1 MAEKIPVR
9 KTPSSARRSRVSASL
24 ESAGD
29 IRAGALALRR
39 LCPVMRRVHDTI
51 GDPVLRRHP
60 AGFEGLA
67 RIVVGQQLSIASAAA
82 IWERTA
88 RAVDPF
94 DPETLLAQNDVTLRA
109 AGLSQGKMRTLRAA
123 AANILSG
130 ALVLDA
136 DMPDADLF
144 EALVGV
150 SGIGPWTADIYML
163 FCLGRT
169 DGFAAGDLA
178 LQIAAQRAFE
188 FEARPSSGELM
199 ALAERWRPWRGVAAH
214 LLWAFY
220 AHQRV
225 SR

>member
-1 MAEKIPVR
+1 MAG
-9 KTPSSARRSRVSASL
+9 KTPAKSLKKSAATL
-24 ESAGD
+24 ESARD
-29 IRAGALALRR
+29 IRAGALALRQ

-60 AGFEGLA
+60 PGFEGLA

-94 DPETLLAQNDVTLRA
+94 DAETLLAQDDATLRA
-109 AGLSQGKMRTLRAA
+109 AGLSQGKMRTLRAVA
-123 AANILSG
+123 SDIRSG

-136 DMPDADLF
+136 DMTDTDLID
-144 EALVGV
+144 ALVSV
-150 SGIGPWTADIYML
+150 SGIGPWTADIYLL

-169 DGFAAGDLA
+169 DGFASGDLA
-178 LQIAAQRAFE
+178 LQIAAQRAFA
-188 FEARPSSGELM
+188 FDARPNSRELM
-199 ALAERWRPWRGVAAH
+199 ELAERWRPWRGVAAH

-225 SR
+225 SRQVRDP